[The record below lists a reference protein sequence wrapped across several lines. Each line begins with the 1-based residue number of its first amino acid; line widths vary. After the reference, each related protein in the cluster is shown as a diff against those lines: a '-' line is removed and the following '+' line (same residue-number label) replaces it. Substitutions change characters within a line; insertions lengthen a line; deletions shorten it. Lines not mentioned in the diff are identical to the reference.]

1 MVTSD
6 KKSNLTELASKEA
19 GAEVTSSKNNSKS
32 TDDITF
38 ADSVILPMNDNT
50 LKESARIEGS
60 NSSSNSDLSL
70 LPSSLN
76 FKMIM
81 SGQGQKEKVAKSD
94 DGGKLSEMLYMM
106 IPCFSSSSYESLMGK
121 IGRSSETSS
130 QLRLRYK
137 LYCSSVILNTFN
149 SSRDKVMD
157 LERVSLFVINS
168 YSEHPLILSVSK

>member
-6 KKSNLTELASKEA
+6 KKSNLTELASKET
-19 GAEVTSSKNNSKS
+19 GAEVTSSINNTKS

-60 NSSSNSDLSL
+60 NNSDLSL